1 MHLWVISW
9 EPPRDD
15 DAQRD
20 RVASPAVKANRRK
33 AADGGRGSDVSRI
46 AREIAQTLDEPKVRL
61 LARAVDALGER
72 VSSVRVRG
80 ARASRKRR

>member
-1 MHLWVISW
+1 MHLWVIL
-9 EPPRDD
+9 EPPGDD
-15 DAQRD
+15 DDKRD

-61 LARAVDALGER
+61 LASTSTRSASAL
-72 VSSVRVRG
+72 SSVRVRG